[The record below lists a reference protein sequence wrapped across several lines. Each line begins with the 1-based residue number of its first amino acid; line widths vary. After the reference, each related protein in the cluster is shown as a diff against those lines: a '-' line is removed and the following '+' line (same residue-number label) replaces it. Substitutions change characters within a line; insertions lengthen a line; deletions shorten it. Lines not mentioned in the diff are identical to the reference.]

1 MNNNY
6 FRITAYYP
14 EDNFSFIIDSNGK
27 FEKLWQFSAYLISK
41 GIKVIEASKQEQ
53 MLDINIEPAPQ
64 DNEHI
69 ILRANADDKPE
80 NITYEIDGITYKAV
94 KVGDKIYIPAKE
106 QTI

>member
-80 NITYEIDGITYKAV
+80 NITYEINGITYKAV
-94 KVGDKIYIPAKE
+94 KVGDKIYIPDKE